1 MTSIRLGQ
9 FFLAMILLISA
20 ANLQP
25 AQALP
30 PSPNLTTTQAIA
42 PQLAT
47 HANNAPSA
55 PAAPNDRLIGL
66 DLNEINM
73 QPASN
78 GFEWVELKN
87 NYWLEIDISGYKL
100 SNEEGMWFVFPTLP
114 PVPPETFVLVIFDGM
129 GSAANDTD
137 PSDKRITLHS
147 PPDMVNVLNDQA
159 GQLSLYGRGTRTFL
173 PLIAN
178 NLSENTSDEPSLPW
192 REAGVPPIAMRDF
205 VAWGTA
211 PTDAPGPKA
220 EAAIAAGLWQKDM
233 FVPLDFEGT
242 TVAMQGK
249 TIGRYP
255 GRYLYNFVETDW
267 LIYSSGDVTQGSD
280 NKNLAPDI
288 LSPVANTTL
297 INIQRPEIIWSPLDL
312 VESYQVQIDDEA
324 TFATPLISGTVAGT
338 FYSALPN
345 SNLNYGRYYAR
356 VKAFFNNKTQ
366 SAFSPSVVFT
376 LAKTIT
382 LASKS
387 TADTLPNFSASP
399 NADLPVSITA
409 PAKDTKS
416 LDLHNLWTNQGAWDT
431 AHAKPENAK
440 DVLLYNNFSTIQ
452 AMAKYYGGNLSQD
465 RIAYEFC
472 KNYGERE
479 LDLCPINL
487 TRRILA
493 WNKGENFRLL
503 LQWALNG
510 TEVQSY
516 TITER
521 DDYTDEIVNALANRI
536 PVIIFVNY
544 QRSMSAGITTN
555 MLSRDKLIGIT
566 PLFRQPHMFVHP
578 RFLVQVKA
586 QVTIFIPKNAPVA
599 NAPARRDED
608 LNNNGVSDLND
619 DTDGD
624 GVSDFDERVR
634 FQSPFGGLD
643 LANADSDGDL
653 VPDKTEIFAYT
664 KDHRYAD
671 IDRDGKRN
679 EIDPDSDR
687 FWDDR
692 SRDGCEDANRNGFY
706 DSQATG
712 NNKETNNADPSQE
725 KDCKN
730 PEISITSPAAG
741 AKIDACLADLQGEIV
756 SVPDMKILTAEI
768 IAAKQQSHVQL
779 SFTKSS
785 DRYTFKQKL
794 PLFKGKNTVLINA
807 TNADGGSDQELLV
820 LSCDRA
826 ADLHLQ
832 LTWGQIGRDVDLH
845 LLRGS
850 AALNSK
856 DDCYYANA
864 NPDWGDAGNPDDN
877 PKLDVDCISNCTVE
891 NIYFTAPKPG
901 IYTVIAYYYNDK
913 SQGPAVPQVT
923 INARGKTYKLGPR
936 TLAKTGDQW
945 TVATIEVTATDI
957 IVR

>member
-1 MTSIRLGQ
+1 MSFVHLRQ
-9 FFLAMILLISA
+9 ALALIVLVSTA
-20 ANLQP
+20 HVQP
-25 AQALP
+25 AYAAPPAPNALIAQAEV
-30 PSPNLTTTQAIA
+30 A
-42 PQLAT
+42 PT
-47 HANNAPSA
+47 ANRAHA

-66 DLNEINM
+66 DLNEISI
-73 QPASN
+73 QAAPN

-87 NYWLEIDISGYKL
+87 NYWQALDISGYKL
-100 SNEEGMWFVFPTLP
+100 SNEEGMWFVFPNLP
-114 PVPPETFVLVIFDGM
+114 PVPPETFVLVIFDGL
-129 GSAANDTD
+129 GSATNDTD
-137 PSDKRITLHS
+137 PSDKRIVLHS
-147 PPDMVNVLNDQA
+147 PPGMVNVLNDQA
-159 GQLSLYGRGTRTFL
+159 GQLSLYGRGTRAFL
-173 PLIAN
+173 PLTTH
-178 NLSENTSDEPSLPW
+178 NLSENTADEPSLPW
-192 REAGVPPIAMRDF
+192 RDAGVPHIAMRDF

-211 PTDAPGPKA
+211 STDAPGPKA

-233 FVPLDFEGT
+233 FVSLDFAGT
-242 TVAMQGK
+242 TVDMQNK

-267 LIYSSGDVTQGSD
+267 LVYSSADVTQGSE
-280 NKNLAPDI
+280 NKNPAPEI
-288 LSPVANTTL
+288 ISPATGNTL
-297 INIQRPEIIWSPLDL
+297 FNIQRPEIFWSPLDL
-312 VESYQVQIDDEA
+312 AESYQVQIDDEA
-324 TFATPLISGTVAGT
+324 TFATPVISGTVAGT
-338 FYSALPN
+338 FYSAVPN

-356 VKAFFNNKTQ
+356 IRAFFSNKTQ
-366 SAFSPSVVFT
+366 SAFSPSIVFT
-376 LAKTIT
+376 LAKTTT
-382 LASKS
+382 LASK
-387 TADTLPNFSASP
+387 LPDDLSSGVIAIP
-399 NADLPVSITA
+399 DADLPVSINA

-416 LDLHNLWTNQGAWDT
+416 LDLHNLWTNQGTWDA

-440 DVLLYNNFSTIQ
+440 DLLLYSQFSVIQ

-465 RIAYEFC
+465 RIAYELC

-487 TRRILA
+487 TNRILS
-493 WNKGENFRLL
+493 WNNGENFRLL

-510 TEVQSY
+510 TEVQAYKVTADNNYSA
-516 TITER
+516 E
-521 DDYTDEIVNALANRI
+521 VGAALAKRI
-536 PVIIFVNY
+536 PVIILVSDGKKN
-544 QRSMSAGITTN
+544 SSAIVTSKFDDIRWLGVTALARQSQMLTTV
-555 MLSRDKLIGIT
+555 SG
-566 PLFRQPHMFVHP
+566 
-578 RFLVQVKA
+578 LVEVRYK
-586 QVTIFIPKNAPVA
+586 VTLLIPKNAPVA

-608 LNNNGVSDLND
+608 LNSNGVSDLND

-653 VPDKTEIFAYT
+653 VPDKTEIFAYV
-664 KDHRYAD
+664 KDRRYAD

-679 EIDPDSDR
+679 EVDPDSDR

-712 NNKETNNADPSQE
+712 NNKETSNADPTQE

-730 PEISITSPAAG
+730 PEITITSPAAG

-826 ADLHLQ
+826 ADLHIQ

-845 LLRGS
+845 LLRGG

-856 DDCYYANA
+856 DDCYYGNA

-877 PKLDVDCISNCTVE
+877 PKLDVDCINNCTVE
-891 NIYFTAPKPG
+891 NIYFTSPKPG
-901 IYTVIAYYYNDK
+901 VYTVIAYYYSDK
-913 SQGPAVPQVT
+913 ALGPAVPQVT
-923 INARGKTYKLGPR
+923 INARGKAYKLGPR

>member
-1 MTSIRLGQ
+1 MSFAHLRQG
-9 FFLAMILLISA
+9 LALILLISTA
-20 ANLQP
+20 HLQP
-25 AQALP
+25 TYAAPPAPNALIAQAEV
-30 PSPNLTTTQAIA
+30 A
-42 PQLAT
+42 PK
-47 HANNAPSA
+47 ANRAHA

-66 DLNEINM
+66 DLNEISI
-73 QPASN
+73 QAVPN

-87 NYWLEIDISGYKL
+87 NYWLEVDISGYKL
-100 SNEEGMWFVFPTLP
+100 SNEAGMWFVFPNLP
-114 PVPPETFVLVIFDGM
+114 PVPAETFVLVIFDGL
-129 GSAANDTD
+129 GSATDDTD
-137 PSDKRITLHS
+137 PSDKRIVLHS
-147 PPDMVNVLNDQA
+147 PPGMVNVLDDQA
-159 GQLSLYGRGTRTFL
+159 GQLSLYGRGTRAFL
-173 PLIAN
+173 PLTTHTF
-178 NLSENTSDEPSLPW
+178 SENTTDEPSLPW
-192 REAGVPPIAMRDF
+192 RDAGVPHIAMRDF

-211 PTDAPGPKA
+211 PTDVPGSKA
-220 EAAIAAGLWQKDM
+220 DAAIAAALWQQDM
-233 FVPLDFEGT
+233 FVPLDAKDAA
-242 TVAMQGK
+242 VAMQGK

-255 GRYLYNFVETDW
+255 GRYLYNFNETDW
-267 LIYSSGDVTQGSD
+267 LVYASADVTQGGE
-280 NKNLAPDI
+280 NKNPAPEI
-288 LSPVANTTL
+288 ISPSTGNTL
-297 INIQRPEIIWSPLDL
+297 FNIQRPEIVWTPLDL
-312 VESYQVQIDDEA
+312 AESYQVQIDDEA
-324 TFATPLISGTVAGT
+324 TFATPVISGTVAGT

-345 SNLNYGRYYAR
+345 NNLNYGRYYAR
-356 VKAFFNNKTQ
+356 IRAFYSNKTQ

-376 LAKTIT
+376 LAKTTT
-382 LASKS
+382 LASKLP
-387 TADTLPNFSASP
+387 ADLSPSLIASP
-399 NADLPVSITA
+399 DADLPVSVNV

-416 LDLHNLWTNQGAWDT
+416 LDLHNLWTNQGTWDA

-440 DVLLYNNFSTIQ
+440 DLLLYSQFSVIQ
-452 AMAKYYGGNLSQD
+452 AMTKYYGGNLSQD
-465 RIAYEFC
+465 RIAYQLC

-487 TRRILA
+487 TNRILS
-493 WNKGENFRLL
+493 WNNGENFRLL

-510 TEVQSY
+510 TEVQTY
-516 TITER
+516 KVTADNNHAAE
-521 DDYTDEIVNALANRI
+521 VGAALAKRI
-536 PVIIFVNY
+536 PAIILVSDGKKN
-544 QRSMSAGITTN
+544 SVAIVTN
-555 MLSRDKLIGIT
+555 KFDDIRWIGVTALARQSQMLT
-566 PLFRQPHMFVHP
+566 PVSGLAEVRY
-578 RFLVQVKA
+578 K
-586 QVTIFIPKNAPVA
+586 VTILIPQNAPVA

-608 LNNNGVSDLND
+608 LNSNGVSDLND
-619 DTDGD
+619 DADGD
-624 GVSDFDERVR
+624 GVSDFDEQMR

-653 VPDKTEIFAYT
+653 VPDKTEIFAYV

-706 DSQATG
+706 DAQATG
-712 NNKETNNADPSQE
+712 NNKETSNADATQE

-730 PEISITSPAAG
+730 PEIKITSPTAG
-741 AKIDACLADLQGEIV
+741 AKIEACLMDLQGEII

-779 SFTKSS
+779 SFTKTS
-785 DRYTFKQKL
+785 DRYLFNQKL

-826 ADLHLQ
+826 ADLHIQ

-845 LLRGS
+845 LLRGG
-850 AALNSK
+850 AAINSD
-856 DDCYYANA
+856 DDCYYSNR

-877 PKLDVDCISNCTVE
+877 PKLDVDCINGCTVE

-901 IYTVIAYYYNDK
+901 TYTVVAYYYSDRGK
-913 SQGPAVPQVT
+913 GPAVPQVT
-923 INARGKTYKLGPR
+923 INARGKAYKLGPR
-936 TLAKTGDQW
+936 TLSKTGDQW